1 MKAVKKYNKGGKVKS
16 GCGCGK
22 AKCNCKSYAKGGI
35 VSATG
40 PSDVNYDSPTNK
52 LNTRTRRAG
61 KTDTAAV
68 VRSVSGCGHKA
79 TKSRGSTQAA
89 SNCVSP
95 QKRLSNVGSSKA
107 WKRNKRDEKKE
118 ERKGHRA
125 VKKAAR
131 QENRAERQA
140 EKEKKK
146 RTYRYVSPRFM

>member
-1 MKAVKKYNKGGKVKS
+1 MKAVKKYSSGGKVKS

-40 PSDVNYDSPTNK
+40 PSGPSGRSGVNYSAKSEASNAKKNCKANSSCGDSFEVGGFK
-52 LNTRTRRAG
+52 S
-61 KTDTAAV
+61 TAA
-68 VRSVSGCGHKA
+68 
-79 TKSRGSTQAA
+79 TTGS
-89 SNCVSP
+89 NK
-95 QKRLSNVGSSKA
+95 KRLSNVGSSREWTK
-107 WKRNKRDEKKE
+107 NKRDEKKNA
-118 ERKGHRA
+118 RKAHRA